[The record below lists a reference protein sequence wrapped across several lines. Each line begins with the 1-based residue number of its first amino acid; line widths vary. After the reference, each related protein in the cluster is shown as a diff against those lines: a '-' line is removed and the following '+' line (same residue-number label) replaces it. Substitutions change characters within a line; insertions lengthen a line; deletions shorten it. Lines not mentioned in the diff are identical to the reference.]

1 MTARE
6 QHAGSAGA
14 PGAGTRPAPAEWML
28 KALLLTRTEATLLTR
43 FSLGHKIQS
52 GHWLHHEVQNWRTRG
67 SEAEKVK
74 EQLRPNE

>member
-1 MTARE
+1 
-6 QHAGSAGA
+6 
-14 PGAGTRPAPAEWML
+14 ML

-52 GHWLHHEVQNWRTRG
+52 GHWLHREVQNWRTRG

-74 EQLRPNE
+74 EQLRPN